1 MHIYFLLSGDSSE
14 INDGT
19 QPGADPF
26 SIAAM
31 KVKAEIKS
39 SVEANRGKPGQIVAD
54 KLATVPKEVW
64 YMHVFVLNVCLPLDI
79 MITLIFR

>member
-1 MHIYFLLSGDSSE
+1 MRSTTEH
-14 INDGT
+14 NH
-19 QPGADPF
+19 GADPF

-31 KVKAEIKS
+31 KVRAEIKS
-39 SVEANRGKPGQIVAD
+39 SVEANRGMPGQIVAD

-64 YMHVFVLNVCLPLDI
+64 YRHVFVLNVCLPLDI

>member
-1 MHIYFLLSGDSSE
+1 MRSTTEH
-14 INDGT
+14 NH
-19 QPGADPF
+19 GADPF